1 MKASKE
7 IVTIDLQNSRGRY
20 WTLTKTFN
28 DQRHLDNWILLMRNK
43 GVKVI
48 GIS

>member
-7 IVTIDLQNSRGRY
+7 TVTIDLQNYTGRY

-28 DQRHLDNWILLMRNK
+28 DQKHLDNWIRLMRNK